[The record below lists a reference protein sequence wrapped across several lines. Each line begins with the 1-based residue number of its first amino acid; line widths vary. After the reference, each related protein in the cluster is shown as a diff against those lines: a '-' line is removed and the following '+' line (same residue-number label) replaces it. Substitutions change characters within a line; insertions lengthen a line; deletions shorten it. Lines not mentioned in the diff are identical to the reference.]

1 MKNKMINAGICDAR
15 EVTEES
21 LAGFDS
27 VQVNAGIL
35 ITSPRAKELMNRY
48 PVRLNTAMVLEVPDG
63 QEVSVKILNG
73 KAAIGP
79 GDDGTGI
86 FLIVNGRLTVGDG
99 SLEAVKS
106 YYRIL
111 VNGRLLMPEGYR
123 GRVPD
128 LSVNGSTEYY
138 PDGATLLKGDTDV
151 DDLFAA
157 RAAGSLYY
165 CPGTL
170 FFLDPALDPGK
181 LLEKDLRF
189 TGRKIVA
196 AESLLAALVSRFDEE
211 TEIVRVPDGT
221 VRLGGGLDLTAG
233 TVRRYGT
240 KLYVSGDVSIL
251 DGEALSSLEYL
262 YAEGEVTLRKDLEDA
277 FGEIRSVCRSVK
289 ILDPE
294 VGILSGRPS
303 VRVGTAVLE
312 KYPKGVRIEDC
323 AKVLISED
331 LSPQVILE
339 KLRISDCALVVCTK
353 EQEEAVNLVAEDAA
367 MIRTA
372 GQDGEEAAGGETPGN
387 PNENVSINAA
397 EYKM

>member
-138 PDGATLLKGDTDV
+138 PDGATLLKGDTEV
-151 DDLFAA
+151 DGLFVA

-165 CPGTL
+165 CTSASPAGRSSPRRASSRRWS
-170 FFLDPALDPGK
+170 PALM
-181 LLEKDLRF
+181 
-189 TGRKIVA
+189 RK
-196 AESLLAALVSRFDEE
+196 
-211 TEIVRVPDGT
+211 
-221 VRLGGGLDLTAG
+221 
-233 TVRRYGT
+233 RR
-240 KLYVSGDVSIL
+240 
-251 DGEALSSLEYL
+251 SS
-262 YAEGEVTLRKDLEDA
+262 A
-277 FGEIRSVCRSVK
+277 S
-289 ILDPE
+289 
-294 VGILSGRPS
+294 
-303 VRVGTAVLE
+303 
-312 KYPKGVRIEDC
+312 
-323 AKVLISED
+323 
-331 LSPQVILE
+331 
-339 KLRISDCALVVCTK
+339 
-353 EQEEAVNLVAEDAA
+353 
-367 MIRTA
+367 RTA
-372 GQDGEEAAGGETPGN
+372 QSASAAAWT
-387 PNENVSINAA
+387 
-397 EYKM
+397 